1 MDMLKTIIQRKTLVS
16 MLFIGITLLGY
27 ISYNKLPVELFPN
40 AELPGMMVQVVSRT
54 QVTPEYMENQ
64 AVIPIEGAISTLK
77 GIEEIES
84 TINSNRSTIR
94 ITYVSGTDIKYAQ
107 LRLDQ
112 KINEVKADLPE
123 EFEVNT
129 GSFNLGNL
137 NSQFM
142 NLKVIGEGGVDRV
155 RNITDQYIQNK
166 LADVDG
172 VSEVQV
178 RGGRNK
184 AIEII
189 LNKKVCEAQNITIS
203 DIRNVLS
210 SNASTTTFVGSTQD
224 GNTRKF
230 VNLKAELD
238 DITDIQN
245 LIVRKEG
252 PVLLRDVSQVIFGVK
267 KETSYSRLNSKDI
280 ITINLLKDNQV
291 NIIDL
296 SHRMLETIES
306 LNEELKP
313 RGVSIEVGFNQAEIM
328 ENNINQIID
337 LAVYGGLLA
346 VFVLWAFFRKVKLVF
361 TLALAIPISVLAA
374 FNLFYAYDIN
384 INSLTLIGVALAI
397 GMLLDNSVV
406 VIENI
411 YRLAATGKSP
421 DEAVIQG
428 TKEVARSVF
437 ASTLT
442 TITVFLPF
450 VFTDVFFIRLLG
462 SHVGVSIISTLIISL
477 VAALVLVPMVTHYV
491 LKRTA
496 RENIYQATNLSIHN
510 RLVQV
515 YFIILKTS
523 LRNPLKTI
531 IGGAVCLFVTC
542 LICFALSA
550 TNQLSEVEEKDLTYY
565 IAMPIGSTLEL
576 TDQLVKVLEDK
587 LTLVEEMESVQ
598 SQVEEDRAR
607 VTVVLKEEF
616 ESIDENS
623 FLDVKERLTNFTKLF
638 PDVQI
643 SLNEE
648 EAASGGVFGG
658 GGGGGG
664 LSGGAG
670 FMRFLGIGSN
680 QEYISIKGEDFQQM
694 KKIGN
699 QLIDNLNELSSVRFS
714 RMNVRDNQPEA
725 QIVFDEKLMHDYEIN
740 LANVATELR
749 NFSPQVSTGI
759 NFKQEL
765 EEYEITIVE
774 DEEIEDEEIEY
785 EPKDLQDLKMVQVKS
800 ASGESHDLEEFSRIR
815 LARGTS
821 DIRRINQE
829 KEIKITYAFLREVR
843 DSEDL
848 LEVAHL
854 EIDNLLTSINIPSGV
869 TVEAVPEDLGLD
881 TFYFLI
887 TAAIIIIFM
896 ILASVFESFHLPF
909 VIMFSIPMAA
919 TGAFL
924 GLIFASKSLLD
935 PNTLIGF
942 LILLGVVVNNGIIL
956 IDYSRILRNR
966 GFNKFRA
973 LMVAGMSRIRPI
985 FITVIT
991 TVVALIPL
999 AMGQAEY
1006 VSIIG
1011 VSFAITVMGGLIFST
1026 ILTLVFIP
1034 TLSSGMET
1042 ALNWFAGLK
1051 PTIKALQI
1059 VAMAIAMYLIY
1070 DYVDSLL
1077 WQIFLFFVVLIAVPG
1092 LTWFLMNSL
1101 RQAGT
1106 TLIGADEEI
1115 TISIQNLVK
1124 VYERKSLIKRQWDSA
1139 KSIYDKSNEKL
1150 QAQQGKWN
1158 MLIWIVPVLGFLVYF
1173 IYFFLDILFWQFI
1186 FSHFLYLT
1194 IVYTFTSF
1202 SSLFRGSRK
1211 YATIRSLFL
1220 WCFVLLSFLY
1230 FVMNAETRSPVII
1243 IGIIW
1248 MVGLVLHQSGK
1259 RLKMKPEVL
1268 KNEKKGFFRKAAR
1281 KYYGVINVMPLIGA
1295 SKKPFRALQTV
1306 NLTIGNGMFGL
1317 LGPNGAGK
1325 TTLMRIICG
1334 ILDQSYG
1341 KIWINGIDTLE
1352 KREELQGLIGYL
1364 PQAFGTYENMTPYD
1378 FLQYQAIQ
1386 KGITDKGKRDEAV
1399 QNVLKQVHME
1409 THQDKPIGSFSGG
1422 MKQRIG
1428 IAQTLLHLPRI
1439 LVVDEPTAGL
1449 DPLERIRFRNL
1460 LVELSKDRVVI
1471 FSTHI
1476 IEDIANSCSHVGV
1489 LINGKIQYDGTPTE
1503 MALIAKDKVW
1513 EITINPEDFEE
1524 IQRSYQ
1530 VVHHMREGDQI
1541 KVKCLARD
1549 RPMDSAVRTTAT
1561 LEDSYLW
1568 LLKDKNGIAEKEIEN
1583 AN

>member
-1 MDMLKTIIQRKTLVS
+1 MSILKSIIERKTLVS
-16 MLFIGITLLGY
+16 MLFIGVTLLGY

-40 AELPGMMVQVVSRT
+40 AELPMMMVQVSSQT
-54 QVTPEYMENQ
+54 QVTPEYMESQ
-64 AVIPIEGAISTLK
+64 AIIPIEGAISTLK
-77 GIEEIES
+77 GIEKIES
-84 TINSNRSTIR
+84 NINPRQSTIS
-94 ITYVSGTDIKYAQ
+94 ITYVSGTDIKFAQ

-112 KINEVKADLPE
+112 KINELKTDLSE
-123 EFEVNT
+123 EFTINT
-129 GSFNLGNL
+129 GTFNLGEI

-142 NLKVIGEGGVDRV
+142 NLKVIGDGGVDRV
-155 RNITDQYIQNK
+155 RNVTDQYIQNK

-178 RGGRNK
+178 IGGRNK

-189 LNKKVCEAQNITIS
+189 LNTKACEAHNITIS

-210 SNASTTTFVGSTQD
+210 NNATTTTFVGSTQD
-224 GNTRKF
+224 GNNRKF

-238 DITDIQN
+238 DISDIQN
-245 LIVRKEG
+245 LIVKKEG
-252 PVLLRDVSQVIFGVK
+252 PILLRDVSQVIFGVK
-267 KETSYSRLNSKDI
+267 KETSYSRLNGMDI
-280 ITINLLKDNQV
+280 ITINMLKDNQV
-291 NIIDL
+291 NMIDL
-296 SHRMLETIES
+296 SHRMLETIDL
-306 LNEELKP
+306 LNVELEQ

-328 ENNINQIID
+328 ETNINQIID
-337 LAVYGGLLA
+337 LALYGGLLA
-346 VFVLWAFFRKVKLVF
+346 VFVLWAFFRKIRLVF
-361 TLALAIPISVLAA
+361 TMALAIPISVFAA
-374 FNLFYAYDIN
+374 FNLFYAYDIT
-384 INSLTLIGVALAI
+384 INSLTLIGVSLAI

-411 YRLAATGKSP
+411 YRLAASGKSA

-450 VFTDVFFIRLLG
+450 VFTDVFFIKLLG
-462 SHVGVSIISTLIISL
+462 SHVGVSIISTLLISL

-491 LKRTA
+491 LKRTPK
-496 RENIYQATNLSIHN
+496 EKIYQATNLSIHD
-510 RLVQV
+510 RFVQV
-515 YFIILKTS
+515 YFIILKTT
-523 LRNPLKTI
+523 LRNPLQTI
-531 IGGAVCLFVTC
+531 IGGAVVLFLTC
-542 LICFALSA
+542 LICLGLSSA
-550 TNQLSEVEEKDLTYY
+550 NQMSEVEEKDLTYY
-565 IAMPIGSTLEL
+565 VAMPIGSTLEL
-576 TDQLVKVLEDK
+576 TDQLVKVLEEK
-587 LTLVEEMESVQ
+587 LTLVGEMESVQ

-616 ESIDENS
+616 ESVDNNS
-623 FLDVKERLTNFTKLF
+623 FLEVKERLNGFTKLF
-638 PDVQI
+638 PDIQI

-648 EAASGGVFGG
+648 EASTGGSFGG
-658 GGGGGG
+658 GGGGM
-664 LSGGAG
+664 SGAGG

-680 QEYISIKGEDFQQM
+680 QEYISIKGEDFKQM

-699 QLIDNLNELSSVRFS
+699 QLIDNLNEQSSVRFS

-725 QIVFDEKLMHDYEIN
+725 QIVFDEKLMDDYGVN
-740 LANVATELR
+740 LANVATEMR

-759 NFKQEL
+759 NFKQDL
-765 EEYEITIVE
+765 EEYEITILE
-774 DEEIEDEEIEY
+774 DETVEY
-785 EPKDLQDLKMVQVKS
+785 EPKNLMDLKTVKVKS
-800 ASGESHDLEEFSRIR
+800 ASGESYELQKFSRTL

-829 KEIKITYAFLREVR
+829 KEIKITYSFLSEVR
-843 DSEDL
+843 ASEDL

-854 EIDNLLTSINIPSGV
+854 EIDNLLASLNIPNGV
-869 TVEAVPEDLGLD
+869 TVESVPEDLGLD
-881 TFYFLI
+881 EFYFLI
-887 TAAIIIIFM
+887 TAAVIIIFM

-924 GLIFASKSLLD
+924 GLIFAGKSLLD
-935 PNTLIGF
+935 PNSMIGF

-956 IDYSRILRNR
+956 IDYSRILRTR

-1011 VSFAITVMGGLIFST
+1011 ASFAITVMGGLMFST
-1026 ILTLVFIP
+1026 VLTLIFIP

-1042 ALNWFAGLK
+1042 ALAWFAGLK
-1051 PTIKALQI
+1051 PVLKALQI
-1059 VAMAIAMYLIY
+1059 LAMAVAMYMIY

-1077 WQIFLFFVVLIAVPG
+1077 WQIFLFFIVLITVPG

-1106 TLIGADEEI
+1106 TLIGDKEEI

-1124 VYERKSLIKRQWDSA
+1124 VYERKGMIKRQWDSA
-1139 KSIYDKSNEKL
+1139 KAIYDKSTEKIN
-1150 QAQQGKWN
+1150 AQNGKWSQ
-1158 MLIWIVPVLGFLVYF
+1158 LIWILPVLGFLIYF
-1173 IYFFLDILFWQFI
+1173 IYFFLEMLLWQFV

-1194 IVYTFTSF
+1194 VIYAFNSF
-1202 SSLFRGSRK
+1202 SYHFKESRK
-1211 YATIRSLFL
+1211 YAVIRGLFL
-1220 WCFVLLSFLY
+1220 WFFVFSSFAY
-1230 FVMNAETRSPVII
+1230 FILNAETRSPVII
-1243 IGIIW
+1243 IGAIW
-1248 MVGLVLHQSGK
+1248 IVGLALHQSGK
-1259 RLKMKPEVL
+1259 RLRNKSSILTSK
-1268 KNEKKGFFRKAAR
+1268 KKGFFRSISR
-1281 KYYGVINVMPLIGA
+1281 RYYNLINVMPLIGKRKQ
-1295 SKKPFRALQTV
+1295 SFRALQTV

-1334 ILDQSYG
+1334 VLDQSYG

-1364 PQAFGTYENMTPYD
+1364 PQAFGTYENMSPYD

-1386 KGITDKGKRDEAV
+1386 KGITDKKKRDESV
-1399 QNVLKQVHME
+1399 QNVLKQVHMDE
-1409 THQDKPIGSFSGG
+1409 HQDKPIGSFSGG

-1428 IAQTLLHLPRI
+1428 IAQTLLHLPKI

-1476 IEDIANSCSHVGV
+1476 IEDIANSCSQVGV
-1489 LINGKIQYDGTPTE
+1489 LINGSIQYNGTPTE
-1503 MALIAKDKVW
+1503 MAMIAKGKVW
-1513 EITINPEDFEE
+1513 EITIDPQEFEE
-1524 IQRSYQ
+1524 IQNRYQ
-1530 VVHHMREGDQI
+1530 VVHHMREGEKI
-1541 KVKCLARD
+1541 KVKCLAKEK
-1549 RPMDSAVRTTAT
+1549 PTEKAVAVSAT

-1568 LLKDKNGIAEKEIEN
+1568 LLKGKNGAKEKV
-1583 AN
+1583 A

>member
-1 MDMLKTIIQRKTLVS
+1 

-40 AELPGMMVQVVSRT
+40 AELPGMTVQVSSRT
-54 QVTPEYMENQ
+54 QVTPEYMESQ
-64 AVIPIEGAISTLK
+64 AIIPIEGAISTLK

-84 TINSNRSTIR
+84 NINSRQSSIR

-112 KINEVKADLPE
+112 KINELKADLSD
-123 EFEVNT
+123 EFTITTGGFNIGDVNA
-129 GSFNLGNL
+129 
-137 NSQFM
+137 QFM
-142 NLKVIGEGGVDRV
+142 NLKVVGEGGVDRV
-155 RNITDQYIQNK
+155 RNVTDQYIQNK

-172 VSEVQV
+172 VSEVQII
-178 RGGRNK
+178 GGRNK

-189 LNKKVCEAQNITIS
+189 LNKRACEAHNITIS

-210 SNASTTTFVGSTQD
+210 NNAATTTFVGSTQD

-230 VNLKAELD
+230 VNLKSELD

-245 LIVRKEG
+245 LIVKKEG
-252 PVLLRDVSQVIFGVK
+252 PILLRDVSQVIFGVK
-267 KETSYSRLNSKDI
+267 KETSFSRLNGKDI

-291 NIIDL
+291 NMIDL
-296 SHRMLETIES
+296 SHRMLETIDL
-306 LNEELKP
+306 LNEELEP
-313 RGVSIEVGFNQAEIM
+313 RGVSVEVGFNQAEIM
-328 ENNINQIID
+328 ENNINSIID
-337 LAVYGGLLA
+337 LALYGGLLA
-346 VFVLWAFFRKVKLVF
+346 VFVLWAFFRKIRLVF
-361 TLALAIPISVLAA
+361 TMALAIPISVFAA
-374 FNLFYAYDIN
+374 FNLFYAYDIT
-384 INSLTLIGVALAI
+384 INSLTLIGVSLAI

-421 DEAVIQG
+421 DESVIQG

-450 VFTDVFFIRLLG
+450 VFTDVFFIKLLG

-477 VAALVLVPMVTHYV
+477 IAALILVPMVTHYV
-491 LKRTA
+491 LKRTPK
-496 RENIYQATNLSIHN
+496 EKIYQATNLTIHH
-510 RLVQV
+510 RFVQI
-515 YFIILKTS
+515 YFIILKTT
-523 LRNPLKTI
+523 LRNPLQTI
-531 IGGAVCLFVTC
+531 IGGAVVLFLTC
-542 LICFALSA
+542 LICLGLSA

-576 TDQLVKVLEDK
+576 TDQLVKVLEEK
-587 LTLVEEMESVQ
+587 LTLVSEMESVQ

-616 ESIDENS
+616 ESIDNNS
-623 FLDVKERLTNFTKLF
+623 FLEVKERLGNFTKLF
-638 PDVQI
+638 PDIQV
-643 SLNEE
+643 SLSEE
-648 EAASGGVFGG
+648 EASTGGAFGG

-664 LSGGAG
+664 MSGGAG

-680 QEYISIKGEDFQQM
+680 QEYISIKGEDFKQM

-699 QLIDNLNELSSVRFS
+699 QLVDNLNELSSVRFS

-725 QIVFDEKLMHDYEIN
+725 QIVFDEKLMDDYDVN

-759 NFKQEL
+759 NFKQDL
-765 EEYEITIVE
+765 EEYEITILE
-774 DEEIEDEEIEY
+774 DETIEY
-785 EPKDLQDLKMVQVKS
+785 EPKDLMDLKTVMVKS
-800 ASGESHDLEEFSRIR
+800 TSGESYELQKFCRIQ
-815 LARGTS
+815 LAKGTS

-829 KEIKITYAFLREVR
+829 KEIKITYAFLKEVM

-854 EIDNLLTSINIPSGV
+854 EIDNLLAGINVPNGV
-869 TVEAVPEDLGLD
+869 TLEAVPEDLGLD
-881 TFYFLI
+881 SFYFLI
-887 TAAIIIIFM
+887 SAAVIIIFM

-919 TGAFL
+919 AGAFL
-924 GLIFASKSLLD
+924 GLIFTGNSLLD

-956 IDYSRILRNR
+956 IDYSRILRTR

-1011 VSFAITVMGGLIFST
+1011 ASFAITVMGGLIFST
-1026 ILTLVFIP
+1026 VLTLVFIP

-1042 ALNWFAGLK
+1042 AIDWFSGLK
-1051 PTIKALQI
+1051 PLNKALQI
-1059 VAMAIAMYLIY
+1059 VAMAAAMYMIY

-1077 WQIFLFFVVLIAVPG
+1077 WQIFLFFIVLITVPG

-1106 TLIGADEEI
+1106 TLIGDKQEI

-1124 VYERKSLIKRQWDSA
+1124 VYEQKGMIKRQWDSA
-1139 KSIYDKSNEKL
+1139 KTIYEKSAEKVN
-1150 QAQQGKWN
+1150 AQNGRWTQ
-1158 MLIWIVPVLGFLVYF
+1158 LIWMLPVIGFLIYF
-1173 IYFFLDILFWQFI
+1173 IYFFLEMLIWQFV

-1194 IVYTFTSF
+1194 AIYVFNSF
-1202 SSLFRGSRK
+1202 SYHFKESRK
-1211 YATIRSLFL
+1211 YAVIRGLFL
-1220 WCFVLLSFLY
+1220 WVYVFSSFAYFVL
-1230 FVMNAETRSPVII
+1230 NAETRSPVII
-1243 IGIIW
+1243 IGLIW
-1248 MVGLVLHQSGK
+1248 IVGLVLHQSGK
-1259 RLKMKPEVL
+1259 RLRNKPTIL
-1268 KNEKKGFFRKAAR
+1268 TNTKKGFFRSLAKR
-1281 KYYGVINVMPLIGA
+1281 YYNVINIMPLIGKR
-1295 SKKPFRALQTV
+1295 KKSFRALQTV

-1364 PQAFGTYENMTPYD
+1364 PQAFGTYENMSPYD

-1386 KGITDKGKRDEAV
+1386 KGITDKKKREESV
-1399 QNVLKQVHME
+1399 QNVLKQVHMDA
-1409 THQDKPIGSFSGG
+1409 HQDEPIGSFSGG

-1476 IEDIANSCSHVGV
+1476 IEDIANSCSQVGV
-1489 LINGKIQYDGTPTE
+1489 LINGSIQYNGTPAE
-1503 MALIAKDKVW
+1503 MALIAKGKVW
-1513 EITINPEDFEE
+1513 EITIDPEEFEE
-1524 IQRSYQ
+1524 IQKAYQ
-1530 VVHHMREGDQI
+1530 VVHHMREGEKI
-1541 KVKCLARD
+1541 KVKCLAMEK
-1549 RPMDSAVRTTAT
+1549 PVEKAVAISAT

-1568 LLKDKNGIAEKEIEN
+1568 LLKHKNEPKEKV
-1583 AN
+1583 A